1 MASNATEVT
10 EVLKAISS
18 GVVAHASKHHVS
30 ELMLWMLVK
39 AEADRQIATL
49 HHTHDPPH

>member
-39 AEADRQIATL
+39 AEADRQIERLDTNYE
-49 HHTHDPPH
+49 